1 MSVIKVIEIL
11 ANSNK
16 SWEDAAQQGIN
27 EASKTLKNI
36 KSVYIKEHSAI
47 VNESNKIIEYR
58 ITAKLSFEIET
69 PELKA
74 SKS

>member
-36 KSVYIKEHSAI
+36 KSIFIKDHSAI
-47 VNESNKIIEYR
+47 VNETNKIVEYR